1 MELTMI
7 KCHIGYLFL
16 GLVCLSLVACGSLVS
31 EGQGASAISQA
42 EVVETATVA
51 VDESDPPATSTLT
64 STPEAALV
72 EMEVVTPTAT
82 TDMASFTEDLPET
95 EHVSEEP
102 VYAQKMGETVAL
114 PACYDFDDGM
124 SVVPPDEACD
134 FSLLPGP
141 DSGTIEVYPQAGA
154 QLAYGGVFPG
164 APTLAQC
171 AGSDAFSGEREIV
184 APMAAMYVCYQTDQG
199 RIGYLHFTAADLEQA
214 GTLTFDW
221 FTFIPEASDA
231 TVEDEG
237 ALTYRNEN
245 FGFQLTLPPA
255 WKGYQTTEHTAG
267 YRPDAGS
274 VCFTFDGHMPIC
286 VLKIDIWTKTAWAAQ
301 DWVPDGYYLLENE
314 THVFAAGPYQSG
326 CIQLDDFQCER
337 RQEVPAILAGL
348 RVETSK

>member
-7 KCHIGYLFL
+7 RYPIGCLFL
-16 GLVCLSLVACGSLVS
+16 SLVCLSLVACGSLLP
-31 EGQGASAISQA
+31 EGQGAPAISQA
-42 EVVETATVA
+42 EAEEIGTVVIE
-51 VDESDPPATSTLT
+51 ESDPPATSTAT
-64 STPEAALV
+64 IIPEATPI
-72 EMEVVTPTAT
+72 EMEVVTPTAIVDT
-82 TDMASFTEDLPET
+82 SSLAEEPPAAGDI
-95 EHVSEEP
+95 SEEP
-102 VYAQKMGETVAL
+102 LYAQKMGETVAL

-124 SVVPPDEACD
+124 SVVPPDDACD
-134 FSLLPGP
+134 FSILPGP

-154 QLAYGGVFPG
+154 RLAYGGVFPE

-184 APMAAMYVCYQTDQG
+184 APMAAMYVCYQTGQG
-199 RIGYLHFTAADLEQA
+199 RTGYLHFTAADLEQA

-221 FTFIPEASDA
+221 FTFISEANDMP
-231 TVEDEG
+231 VEDEG
-237 ALTYRNEN
+237 DLTYRNEN

-255 WKGYQTTEHTAG
+255 WKGYQTTEHNSAG
-267 YRPDAGS
+267 YRGS
-274 VCFTFDGHMPIC
+274 VCFTFEGHMPIC